1 MTYISYPVSNYHM
14 KSHIFIAMG
23 ILIGAIFI
31 WRGIDALKDPGLGLM
46 EVYIFGGFIASG
58 LLIRQGWI
66 DRKSA

>member
-1 MTYISYPVSNYHM
+1 M

-46 EVYIFGGFIASG
+46 ELYVVGGFIASG
-58 LLIRQGWI
+58 LLIRQGWN
-66 DRKSA
+66 DRKNA